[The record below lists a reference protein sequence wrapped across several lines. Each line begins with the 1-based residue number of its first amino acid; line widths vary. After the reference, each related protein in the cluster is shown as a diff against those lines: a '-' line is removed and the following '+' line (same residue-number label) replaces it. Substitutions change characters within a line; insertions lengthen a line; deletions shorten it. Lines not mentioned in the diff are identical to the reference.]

1 MNYHTHTDGP
11 LGRMLLTS
19 DGLALTGLYF
29 LGQKYQAMPPENR
42 VDEPWAE
49 PFAQVRA
56 KLAGYFAGARQRFDV
71 ALAPEGTPFQKSV
84 WRALAAIPFG
94 GTLSYFALARLLDA
108 PRSVRAVGAAV
119 GRNPISV
126 IIPCHRVIGS
136 DGSLT
141 GYAGGLERKRKLLA
155 LEAVKEPLLQHPI
168 PQTPLDEYA
177 RNTAHELVL
186 ALLRPVRS

>member
-1 MNYHTHTDGP
+1 MNHHTYTDGP

-29 LGQKYQAMPPENR
+29 LGQKYQAMPPENG

-56 KLAGYFAGARQRFDV
+56 ELAGYFTGARRSFDV
-71 ALAPEGTPFQKSV
+71 ALAPEGTPFQKRV
-84 WRALAAIPFG
+84 WRALAGIPFG
-94 GTLSYFALARLLDA
+94 ATLSYLALSRSLDA
-108 PRSVRAVGAAV
+108 PRSVRAVGSAV
-119 GRNPISV
+119 GRNPIS
-126 IIPCHRVIGS
+126 ILIPCHRIIGS

-155 LEAVKEPLLQHPI
+155 LEATDGPLLQQQI
-168 PQTPLDEYA
+168 PQSPVGTKRAEYH
-177 RNTAHELVL
+177 T
-186 ALLRPVRS
+186 

>member
-1 MNYHTHTDGP
+1 MTYHTYTDGP

-29 LGQKYQAMPPENR
+29 LGQKYQAIPPETC
-42 VDEPWAE
+42 VDEPWAV

-56 KLAGYFAGARQRFDV
+56 ELAEYFAGARQRFDIE
-71 ALAPEGTPFQKSV
+71 LAPEGTPFQKSV
-84 WRALAAIPFG
+84 WRALATIPFG
-94 GTLSYFALARLLDA
+94 GTLSYLALARMLDA
-108 PRSVRAVGAAV
+108 PRSMRAVGAAV

-155 LEAVKEPLLQHPI
+155 LEAVKEPLLQHSI
-168 PQTPLDEYA
+168 SQTPLNATGAEY
-177 RNTAHELVL
+177 RT
-186 ALLRPVRS
+186 